1 MTATVLSRRTPQQRS
16 VGSMSTG
23 DQGSQRA
30 NPRERWWQESAVTGE
45 STKEPLKPLRR
56 ECRLNPS
63 EPVATTL
70 VCFSSFAARDCG
82 FSGHPAFPAPAVA
95 EGYCW
100 TARALFAWREH
111 GLLWSL
117 DHVISAQTRG
127 KTGVHFALLRHFGP
141 GLGAGSLKFESGT
154 RSAAWLLRR
163 LARSLP
169 LFLCDPLL
177 IGPFG
182 TSRYA

>member
-16 VGSMSTG
+16 VGSMSTRRSTISK
-23 DQGSQRA
+23 SQSARTTVA
-30 NPRERWWQESAVTGE
+30 RKRGHRREQ
-45 STKEPLKPLRR
+45 KEPLKPFRR

-82 FSGHPAFPAPAVA
+82 FSEHPAFPAPAVA

-111 GLLWSL
+111 GFLWSL

-169 LFLCDPLL
+169 LSLCDPLL

-182 TSRYA
+182 TSRHA